1 MPSEASSH
9 PRDRLSFLWLA
20 VAVALMLFAARRWT
34 VPLAAWLAPVFLL
47 RFIRTQRV
55 GWGLLFAWLARTVV
69 SVIAS
74 RGTILYPGFL
84 PYVLVAFVS
93 LLVTLAFLADRLVA
107 PRLGGFLATLVFPA
121 AFTTIEYLSARGPF
135 GTYNSIAYSQYGDLP
150 LMQLVS
156 VTGIWGIVFLMT
168 WFAAVANWAWE
179 KEFAWTKIRGGGLT
193 FVTVLAVVLLAG
205 GARLA
210 VFPPRSGQVS
220 VAGVS
225 ASQSAVAALHK
236 QLPPQTLD
244 ALLAGSDL
252 FGPGRCPQRLR
263 GHR

>member
-1 MPSEASSH
+1 MADLVAS
-9 PRDRLSFLWLA
+9 
-20 VAVALMLFAARRWT
+20 
-34 VPLAAWLAPVFLL
+34 
-47 RFIRTQRV
+47 
-55 GWGLLFAWLARTVV
+55 GVV
-69 SVIAS
+69 S
-74 RGTILYPGFL
+74 
-84 PYVLVAFVS
+84 
-93 LLVTLAFLADRLVA
+93 D
-107 PRLGGFLATLVFPA
+107 
-121 AFTTIEYLSARGPF
+121 YLWARGPF

-193 FVTVLAVVLLAG
+193 FVIVLAVVLLAG

-210 VFPPRSGQVS
+210 VFPPRSGQIS

-225 ASQSAVAALHK
+225 ASQAAVAALDK

-244 ALLAGSDL
+244 ALLSGRATSSDRAVARSAFADIDDDLLARTQQEAAAGARIVLWPESSSEGVSVLQEDEPA
-252 FGPGRCPQRLR
+252 FTA
-263 GHR
+263 